1 MKPRVL
7 MNLWHMFLALV
18 VVKKKTWRKTAAFVD
33 KSEQERT
40 SSNTELKHS
49 TNVHKE
55 AAAAIKK
62 FNHYDG
68 KNFP

>member
-7 MNLWHMFLALV
+7 LNLWPMFLALV

-49 TNVHKE
+49 TNVQKE
-55 AAAAIKK
+55 AAAAIKN